1 MKICYSKPEQW
12 KDLKNLRLA
21 SIEESPESFELT
33 LEQAHDISDCQWQA
47 LASGVDEVH
56 FFIAY
61 ENDEPAGIVGG
72 VNGLRYELVALW
84 VAPDFRECS
93 IALALV
99 ETVKQHAIKL
109 QHSSVSLNVSKDNL
123 AACWLYKKCGFTNIR
138 PITRNGKQLQEWLWT
153 HN

>member
-21 SIEESPESFELT
+21 SIEESPASFNLT
-33 LEQAHDISDCQWQA
+33 LEQARDISDSQWQA
-47 LASGVDEVH
+47 LASGVDGVH

-72 VNGLRYELVALW
+72 VNGLSYELVALW
-84 VAPDFRECS
+84 VAPDFRQCS

-99 ETVKQHAIKL
+99 ETVKQHAIEL
-109 QHSSVSLNVSKDNL
+109 EHSSVSLNVAKDNL
-123 AACWLYKKCGFTNIR
+123 AACRLYQKCGFTLIR
-138 PITRNGKQLQEWLWT
+138 TIKRNGQQLQEWLWT
-153 HN
+153 QN

>member
-1 MKICYSKPEQW
+1 MKICLSRPDQW

-21 SIEESPESFELT
+21 SIEESPASIKLT
-33 LEQAHDISDCQWQA
+33 LEQAHDISDSQWQA
-47 LASGVDEVH
+47 LASGVDGAH

-61 ENDEPAGIVGG
+61 ENDKPVGIVGG

-99 ETVKQHAIKL
+99 ETVKQHAIEL
-109 QHSSVSLNVSKDNL
+109 EHSSVSLNVSKDIL
-123 AACWLYKKCGFTNIR
+123 AACRLYKKCGFTLIR
-138 PITRNGKQLQEWLWT
+138 LITRNGKQLQEWLWT
-153 HN
+153 RN